1 MASAI
6 ISGLLSTSFPAS
18 QITVSEP
25 WEVNREKISAMGVNT
40 TSKNLEALVSDEG
53 GKKVVDFIF
62 LAVKPQV
69 AKVVCKE
76 IGEFF
81 AGNGGEGEAGSSSSS
96 SLPVLVSIAAGI
108 TAESI
113 RGWIVEGGKEKG
125 KGGGSLPVVRVMPN
139 TPALLGEGASG
150 LYAGED
156 VSVQQKELVTALLK
170 SVSRVVEWVDRE
182 ELLDVVTGLSGSG
195 PVSGSFFCFFVL
207 FSFFVFP
214 SSSSS
219 SSFLQPIPPNPFPSS
234 SSPPPPPT
242 HPKKQAYFFAL
253 VEHLIT
259 SSVRLGLS
267 ESQATRLATQ
277 TCFGAGK
284 MLVESTSAGK
294 ESPAQL
300 RKNVTSP
307 NGTTQAALESF
318 ETSGLAEIV
327 DRAVKAAADRGEE
340 LGRTLGGQ

>member
-6 ISGLLSTSFPAS
+6 ISGLLSTSFPAP

-40 TSKNLEALVSDEG
+40 TSNNLEALVGSNEG
-53 GKKVVDFIF
+53 GKKVVDFVF

-69 AKVVCKE
+69 AKVVGKE

-81 AGNGGEGEAGSSSSS
+81 AGNGGSSSSSS

-125 KGGGSLPVVRVMPN
+125 KGGESLPVVRVMPN

-156 VSVQQKELVTALLK
+156 VSAQQKELVTALLK

-195 PVSGSFFCFFVL
+195 PVSGSFFYFLVL
-207 FSFFVFP
+207 FSLFFP
-214 SSSSS
+214 PSSSS

-234 SSPPPPPT
+234 PPPT
-242 HPKKQAYFFAL
+242 H
-253 VEHLIT
+253 T
-259 SSVRLGLS
+259 SPSSQKTGLLLRPRR
-267 ESQATRLATQ
+267 T
-277 TCFGAGK
+277 
-284 MLVESTSAGK
+284 
-294 ESPAQL
+294 PHHQL
-300 RKNVTSP
+300 RPPRPLRIPSHAPRHANLFWCRKNVSRIYLCGQRISCAIEKKCHEP
-307 NGTTQAALESF
+307 QWYYASCF
-318 ETSGLAEIV
+318 
-327 DRAVKAAADRGEE
+327 GEF
-340 LGRTLGGQ
+340 

>member
-6 ISGLLSTSFPAS
+6 ISGLLSTSFPAP

-40 TSKNLEALVSDEG
+40 TSNNLEALVGSGSGEG
-53 GKKVVDFIF
+53 GKKVVDFVF

-81 AGNGGEGEAGSSSSS
+81 AGNGGEGEGGSSSSS

-125 KGGGSLPVVRVMPN
+125 KEGKGGSLPVVRVMPN

-156 VSVQQKELVTALLK
+156 VSAQQKELVTALLK

-195 PVSGSFFCFFVL
+195 PVSGIFFYFFVL
-207 FSFFVFP
+207 FSF
-214 SSSSS
+214 
-219 SSFLQPIPPNPFPSS
+219 
-234 SSPPPPPT
+234 PPPPPT
-242 HPKKQAYFFAL
+242 H
-253 VEHLIT
+253 T
-259 SSVRLGLS
+259 SPSSQKTGLLLRPRR
-267 ESQATRLATQ
+267 T
-277 TCFGAGK
+277 
-284 MLVESTSAGK
+284 
-294 ESPAQL
+294 PHHQL
-300 RKNVTSP
+300 RPPRPLRIPSHAPRHANLFWCRKNVSRIHLCGQRISCAIEKKCHEP
-307 NGTTQAALESF
+307 EWYYASCF
-318 ETSGLAEIV
+318 
-327 DRAVKAAADRGEE
+327 GEF
-340 LGRTLGGQ
+340 

>member
-40 TSKNLEALVSDEG
+40 TSNNLEALVGSDEG
-53 GKKVVDFIF
+53 GKKGVDFIF

-81 AGNGGEGEAGSSSSS
+81 AGNGGEGEGGSSSS

-156 VSVQQKELVTALLK
+156 VSAQQKELVTALLK

-195 PVSGSFFCFFVL
+195 PVSGSLFYFLVL
-207 FSFFVFP
+207 FSSFFLS

-234 SSPPPPPT
+234 SSYPPT
-242 HPKKQAYFFAL
+242 H
-253 VEHLIT
+253 T
-259 SSVRLGLS
+259 SPPSQKTGLLLRPRR
-267 ESQATRLATQ
+267 T
-277 TCFGAGK
+277 
-284 MLVESTSAGK
+284 
-294 ESPAQL
+294 PHHQL
-300 RKNVTSP
+300 RPPRPLRIPSHPPRHANLFWCRKNVSRIHLCGQRISCAIEKKCHEP
-307 NGTTQAALESF
+307 QWYYASCF
-318 ETSGLAEIV
+318 
-327 DRAVKAAADRGEE
+327 GEF
-340 LGRTLGGQ
+340 

>member
-6 ISGLLSTSFPAS
+6 ISGLLSTSFPAP

-40 TSKNLEALVSDEG
+40 TSNNLEALVGSGEG
-53 GKKVVDFIF
+53 GKKVVDFVF

-81 AGNGGEGEAGSSSSS
+81 AGNGGEGEGGSSS

-125 KGGGSLPVVRVMPN
+125 KEGKGGSLPVVRVMPN

-156 VSVQQKELVTALLK
+156 VSAQQKELVTALLK

-195 PVSGSFFCFFVL
+195 PVSGSFFYFFILCF
-207 FSFFVFP
+207 FP

-219 SSFLQPIPPNPFPSS
+219 YSHLPLIPKNRPTSSPSSNTSSPAPSASASPNPKPPA
-234 SSPPPPPT
+234 SPRKP
-242 HPKKQAYFFAL
+242 
-253 VEHLIT
+253 V
-259 SSVRLGLS
+259 
-267 ESQATRLATQ
+267 LAQ
-277 TCFGAGK
+277 EKC
-284 MLVESTSAGK
+284 
-294 ESPAQL
+294 
-300 RKNVTSP
+300 
-307 NGTTQAALESF
+307 
-318 ETSGLAEIV
+318 
-327 DRAVKAAADRGEE
+327 
-340 LGRTLGGQ
+340 

>member
-40 TSKNLEALVSDEG
+40 TSNNLEALVGSGEG
-53 GKKVVDFIF
+53 GKKGVDFIF

-76 IGEFF
+76 IGESF
-81 AGNGGEGEAGSSSSS
+81 AGNGGEGEGGSSSSSSS

-125 KGGGSLPVVRVMPN
+125 NGKGGSLPVVRVMPN

-156 VSVQQKELVTALLK
+156 VSAQQKELVTALLK

-195 PVSGSFFCFFVL
+195 PVSGSFFYLFYL
-207 FSFFVFP
+207 FSFFFFP

-219 SSFLQPIPPNPFPSS
+219 ASFLQPIPPTSSPSYSS

-242 HPKKQAYFFAL
+242 HP
-253 VEHLIT
+253 ENRPT
-259 SSVRLGLS
+259 SSPS
-267 ESQATRLATQ
+267 SN
-277 TCFGAGK
+277 
-284 MLVESTSAGK
+284 TS
-294 ESPAQL
+294 SPAPSASA
-300 RKNVTSP
+300 SP
-307 NGTTQAALESF
+307 NPKPPASPRKPV
-318 ETSGLAEIV
+318 LAQE
-327 DRAVKAAADRGEE
+327 KC
-340 LGRTLGGQ
+340 

>member
-40 TSKNLEALVSDEG
+40 TSNNLEALLGSGSGEG
-53 GKKVVDFIF
+53 GKKVVDFVF

-81 AGNGGEGEAGSSSSS
+81 AGNGGEGEGGSSSSSSS

-125 KGGGSLPVVRVMPN
+125 KGGASLPVVRVMPN

-156 VSVQQKELVTALLK
+156 VSAQQKELVTALLK

-195 PVSGSFFCFFVL
+195 PVSGSFFYVSR
-207 FSFFVFP
+207 SFFFLFFFLLRRPPPP
-214 SSSSS
+214 S
-219 SSFLQPIPPNPFPSS
+219 FNPFPQTHSLLLLLLLT
-234 SSPPPPPT
+234 PPP
-242 HPKKQAYFFAL
+242 HPKK
-253 VEHLIT
+253 T
-259 SSVRLGLS
+259 GLLLRPRR
-267 ESQATRLATQ
+267 T
-277 TCFGAGK
+277 
-284 MLVESTSAGK
+284 
-294 ESPAQL
+294 PHHQL
-300 RKNVTSP
+300 RPPRPLRIPSHAPRHANLFWCRKNVSRIHLCGQRISCAIEKKCHEP
-307 NGTTQAALESF
+307 QWYYASCF
-318 ETSGLAEIV
+318 
-327 DRAVKAAADRGEE
+327 GEF
-340 LGRTLGGQ
+340 

>member
-40 TSKNLEALVSDEG
+40 TSNNLEALVGSGSGEG
-53 GKKVVDFIF
+53 GKKVVDFVF

-81 AGNGGEGEAGSSSSS
+81 AGNGGEGEGGSSSSSSS

-125 KGGGSLPVVRVMPN
+125 NGKGGSLPVVRVMPN

-156 VSVQQKELVTALLK
+156 VSAQQKELVTALLK

-195 PVSGSFFCFFVL
+195 PVSGSLFYFFVL
-207 FSFFVFP
+207 FSFFFFFLLRRRRPP
-214 SSSSS
+214 S
-219 SSFLQPIPPNPFPSS
+219 FNPFPSS
-234 SSPPPPPT
+234 PPPT
-242 HPKKQAYFFAL
+242 HTSPSSKKK
-253 VEHLIT
+253 T
-259 SSVRLGLS
+259 GLLLRPRR
-267 ESQATRLATQ
+267 T
-277 TCFGAGK
+277 
-284 MLVESTSAGK
+284 
-294 ESPAQL
+294 PHHQL
-300 RKNVTSP
+300 RPPRPLRIPSHAPRDANLFWCRKNVSRIHLCGQRISCAIEKKCHEP
-307 NGTTQAALESF
+307 EWYYASCF
-318 ETSGLAEIV
+318 
-327 DRAVKAAADRGEE
+327 GEF
-340 LGRTLGGQ
+340 

>member
-40 TSKNLEALVSDEG
+40 TSNNLEALVGSGEG
-53 GKKVVDFIF
+53 GKKVVDFVF

-96 SLPVLVSIAAGI
+96 LPVLVSIAAGI

-125 KGGGSLPVVRVMPN
+125 KGKGGSLPVVRVMPN

-156 VSVQQKELVTALLK
+156 VSAQQKELVTALLK

-195 PVSGSFFCFFVL
+195 PVSGSLFYFFILCFFP
-207 FSFFVFP
+207 F
-214 SSSSS
+214 SSSYSHLPLIQKKTGLLLRPRRTPHHQLRPS
-219 SSFLQPIPPNPFPSS
+219 RPLRIPSHAPRHANLFW
-234 SSPPPPPT
+234 
-242 HPKKQAYFFAL
+242 
-253 VEHLIT
+253 
-259 SSVRLGLS
+259 
-267 ESQATRLATQ
+267 
-277 TCFGAGK
+277 C
-284 MLVESTSAGK
+284 
-294 ESPAQL
+294 
-300 RKNVTSP
+300 RKNVSRIYLCGQRISCAIEKKCHEP
-307 NGTTQAALESF
+307 QWYYASCF
-318 ETSGLAEIV
+318 
-327 DRAVKAAADRGEE
+327 GEF
-340 LGRTLGGQ
+340 

>member
-40 TSKNLEALVSDEG
+40 TSHNLEALVGSNEG

-81 AGNGGEGEAGSSSSS
+81 AGNAGHSEGGSSSSS

-113 RGWIVEGGKEKG
+113 RGWIVEGGKAKG

-156 VSVQQKELVTALLK
+156 VSAQQKELVTALLK

-195 PVSGSFFCFFVL
+195 PVSGSYFSILSFFFLPFFCL
-207 FSFFVFP
+207 RRRPPPSF
-214 SSSSS
+214 
-219 SSFLQPIPPNPFPSS
+219 NPFPQTHSLLLPLILLLT
-234 SSPPPPPT
+234 PPP
-242 HPKKQAYFFAL
+242 HPKKNRP
-253 VEHLIT
+253 T
-259 SSVRLGLS
+259 SSPS
-267 ESQATRLATQ
+267 SN
-277 TCFGAGK
+277 
-284 MLVESTSAGK
+284 TS
-294 ESPAQL
+294 SPAPSASA
-300 RKNVTSP
+300 SP
-307 NGTTQAALESF
+307 NPKP
-318 ETSGLAEIV
+318 
-327 DRAVKAAADRGEE
+327 RASRRKPVLVQEKC
-340 LGRTLGGQ
+340 

>member
-40 TSKNLEALVSDEG
+40 TSNNLEALVGSGEG
-53 GKKVVDFIF
+53 GKKVVDFVF

-81 AGNGGEGEAGSSSSS
+81 AENGGEGEGGSSSSSS

-156 VSVQQKELVTALLK
+156 VSAQQKELVTALLK

-195 PVSGSFFCFFVL
+195 PVSGSFFYFCVL
-207 FSFFVFP
+207 FSF
-214 SSSSS
+214 
-219 SSFLQPIPPNPFPSS
+219 
-234 SSPPPPPT
+234 PPPPPT
-242 HPKKQAYFFAL
+242 H
-253 VEHLIT
+253 T
-259 SSVRLGLS
+259 SPPSQKTGLLLRPRR
-267 ESQATRLATQ
+267 T
-277 TCFGAGK
+277 
-284 MLVESTSAGK
+284 
-294 ESPAQL
+294 PHHQL
-300 RKNVTSP
+300 RPPRPLRIPSHAPRHANLFWCRKNVSRIHLCGQRISCAIEKKCHEP
-307 NGTTQAALESF
+307 QWYYASCF
-318 ETSGLAEIV
+318 
-327 DRAVKAAADRGEE
+327 GEF
-340 LGRTLGGQ
+340 

>member
-40 TSKNLEALVSDEG
+40 TSNNLEALVGSNEG
-53 GKKVVDFIF
+53 GKKVVDFVF

-81 AGNGGEGEAGSSSSS
+81 AGNGGEGEGGSSSSSSSS

-156 VSVQQKELVTALLK
+156 VSAQQKELVTALLK

-195 PVSGSFFCFFVL
+195 PVSGSFFYFCVL
-207 FSFFVFP
+207 FSSFFL

-234 SSPPPPPT
+234 SPPPPPT
-242 HPKKQAYFFAL
+242 HPKNRP
-253 VEHLIT
+253 T
-259 SSVRLGLS
+259 SSPS
-267 ESQATRLATQ
+267 SN
-277 TCFGAGK
+277 
-284 MLVESTSAGK
+284 TS
-294 ESPAQL
+294 SPAPSASA
-300 RKNVTSP
+300 SP
-307 NGTTQAALESF
+307 NPKP
-318 ETSGLAEIV
+318 
-327 DRAVKAAADRGEE
+327 RASPRKPVLVQEKC
-340 LGRTLGGQ
+340 

>member
-40 TSKNLEALVSDEG
+40 TSNNLEALVSGEEG
-53 GKKVVDFIF
+53 GKKVVDFVF

-81 AGNGGEGEAGSSSSS
+81 AGNGGEGEGGSSSSSS

-113 RGWIVEGGKEKG
+113 RGWVVEGGKEKG
-125 KGGGSLPVVRVMPN
+125 NGKGGSLPVVRVMPN

-156 VSVQQKELVTALLK
+156 VSAQQKELVTALLK

-195 PVSGSFFCFFVL
+195 PVSGSFFYFFRYFFFL
-207 FSFFVFP
+207 FFSFFVVVLLLP
-214 SSSSS
+214 STHSPK
-219 SSFLQPIPPNPFPSS
+219 PIPPNPFPSS
-234 SSPPPPPT
+234 YPPT
-242 HPKKQAYFFAL
+242 H
-253 VEHLIT
+253 T
-259 SSVRLGLS
+259 SPSSQKTGLLLRPRRTPHHQRHPPRPLRIPS
-267 ESQATRLATQ
+267 HAPRHANL
-277 TCFGAGK
+277 FWR
-284 MLVESTSAGK
+284 
-294 ESPAQL
+294 
-300 RKNVTSP
+300 RKNVSRIHLCGQRISCAIEKKCHEP
-307 NGTTQAALESF
+307 QWYYASCF
-318 ETSGLAEIV
+318 
-327 DRAVKAAADRGEE
+327 GEF
-340 LGRTLGGQ
+340 

>member
-6 ISGLLSTSFPAS
+6 ISGLLSTSFPAP

-40 TSKNLEALVSDEG
+40 TSKNLEALVGSGEG
-53 GKKVVDFIF
+53 GKKVVDFVF

-81 AGNGGEGEAGSSSSS
+81 AGNGGEGEGVSSSSSS

-125 KGGGSLPVVRVMPN
+125 KGKGGSLPVVRVMPN

-156 VSVQQKELVTALLK
+156 VSAQQKELVTALLK

-195 PVSGSFFCFFVL
+195 PVSGSFFYFFVL
-207 FSFFVFP
+207 FP

-219 SSFLQPIPPNPFPSS
+219 ASFLQPIPPNSFPSS
-234 SSPPPPPT
+234 YPPT
-242 HPKKQAYFFAL
+242 HTTPSSPK
-253 VEHLIT
+253 T
-259 SSVRLGLS
+259 GLLLRPRR
-267 ESQATRLATQ
+267 T
-277 TCFGAGK
+277 
-284 MLVESTSAGK
+284 
-294 ESPAQL
+294 PHHQL
-300 RKNVTSP
+300 RPPRPLRIPSHAPRHANLFWCRKNVSRLYLCGQRISCAIEKKCHEP
-307 NGTTQAALESF
+307 QWYYAGCF
-318 ETSGLAEIV
+318 
-327 DRAVKAAADRGEE
+327 GEF
-340 LGRTLGGQ
+340 

>member
-40 TSKNLEALVSDEG
+40 TSNNLEALVGSGEG
-53 GKKVVDFIF
+53 GKKVVDFVF

-81 AGNGGEGEAGSSSSS
+81 AGNAGEGEGGSSS

-156 VSVQQKELVTALLK
+156 VSAQQKELVTALLK

-195 PVSGSFFCFFVL
+195 PVSGSFFYFFVL
-207 FSFFVFP
+207 FSFFFFLLRRRHPP
-214 SSSSS
+214 S
-219 SSFLQPIPPNPFPSS
+219 FNPFPQTHSLLLLLLLILLLTPPPIPKNRPT
-234 SSPPPPPT
+234 SSPSSN
-242 HPKKQAYFFAL
+242 
-253 VEHLIT
+253 T
-259 SSVRLGLS
+259 SSP
-267 ESQATRLATQ
+267 AP
-277 TCFGAGK
+277 
-284 MLVESTSAGK
+284 SA
-294 ESPAQL
+294 SA
-300 RKNVTSP
+300 SP
-307 NGTTQAALESF
+307 NPKP
-318 ETSGLAEIV
+318 
-327 DRAVKAAADRGEE
+327 RASRRKPVLVQEKC
-340 LGRTLGGQ
+340 